1 MFDTIIVKPI
11 FNALFL
17 IYGAIPGGD
26 FGIALIIFTILIRFL
41 LYPLLKKQLHQTRMM
56 QKLQPEL
63 KKIKAR
69 ANGNKQLEATQM
81 MELYKRYGVS
91 PFRSIGLLLIQLPI
105 FFGLYRVIQIFT
117 QHRDQLS
124 KYTYDALEQWGP
136 IKTLVENPSA
146 LNHKMLGIIDLTK
159 TTFANHSVDIA
170 LLILALIAAVTQYI
184 MTKQTMPSNTPRR
197 GFRDIMRQAAD
208 GKTQDQADINAMVS
222 QNMVRFMPIMMFF
235 IMISLPGALA
245 LYYAT
250 SNLVAVVQQHFLL
263 RKDEEELEEIA
274 DEPTV
279 QEKKTTKKTTVTQ
292 RARGAKEARV
302 TRITAKDTRRKKEKK
317 S

>member
-1 MFDTIIVKPI
+1 MFDTIIVNPI

-17 IYGAIPGGD
+17 IYSAIPGGD
-26 FGIALIIFTILIRFL
+26 FGVALIIFTIFIRFI
-41 LYPLLKKQLHQTRMM
+41 LYPLLKRQLHQTRMM

-63 KKIKAR
+63 KKIKAK

-117 QHRDQLS
+117 QHRDQLA
-124 KYTYDALEQWGP
+124 KHTYDVLEQWAP
-136 IKTLVENPSA
+136 IKALIEHPSEF
-146 LNHKMLGIIDLTK
+146 NHKMLGFIDLTK
-159 TTFANHSVDIA
+159 TTFANGSIDIA
-170 LLILALIAAVTQYI
+170 LLALALIAAATQYV
-184 MTKQTMPSNTPRR
+184 MTKQTMPSNGETR
-197 GFRDIMRQAAD
+197 GFKDIMRQAAD

-222 QNMVRFMPIMMFF
+222 QNMARFMPIMMFF

-250 SNLVAVVQQHFLL
+250 SNVVAVIQQHFLL
-263 RKDEEELEEIA
+263 KKDEEELEELA
-274 DEPTV
+274 DEPMIAP
-279 QEKKTTKKTTVTQ
+279 KKSSSAGTSSVRERK
-292 RARGAKEARV
+292 AKEAHI